1 MFSVIGTNQLEN
13 NYLKRPPHIM
23 CGDLMQEQNIDSNQ
37 QMVKYEFDIFKKYY
51 IDESDLE
58 ERKLV
63 ERMANTGYLGCY
75 C

>member
-1 MFSVIGTNQLEN
+1 MFSVIGTTQLEN
-13 NYLKRPPHIM
+13 KYLKQPPHIM